1 MTTEQ
6 AIFEKVKELSSEK
19 QQDVLAFIEYLNT
32 DEWQQRYQRRF
43 RQLQQEVQ
51 VGIEAAD
58 RGDVIDADVIFQ
70 DLRNKLQQKRV
81 QVGQ

>member
-6 AIFEKVKELSSEK
+6 AIFEKVRELSSEK

-32 DEWQQRYQRRF
+32 DEWQQKYQRRF
-43 RQLQQEVQ
+43 RQLQQEVRI
-51 VGIEAAD
+51 GIEAAD
-58 RGDVIDADVIFQ
+58 RGDVIEADVMFQ
-70 DLRNKLQQKRV
+70 DLRNKLQHKRA

>member
-6 AIFEKVKELSSEK
+6 AIVDKVRRLSSEK
-19 QQDVLAFIEYLNT
+19 QQEVLSFIEFLNT

-43 RQLQQEVQ
+43 RQLQQEVE
-51 VGIEAAD
+51 VGIDAAD
-58 RGDVIDADVIFQ
+58 RGDVIDADGMFQ
-70 DLRNKLQQKRV
+70 NLRDKLRQKKV

>member
-6 AIFEKVKELSSEK
+6 AILEKVRELSSEK

-32 DEWQQRYQRRF
+32 DEWQQRYQRCF
-43 RQLQQEVQ
+43 RQLQQEVR

-58 RGDVIDADVIFQ
+58 RGDVIEADVLFQ
-70 DLRNKLQQKRV
+70 DLRNKLQQKRA
-81 QVGQ
+81 QVGH

>member
-6 AIFEKVKELSSEK
+6 AILEKVRELSSEK

-43 RQLQQEVQ
+43 RQLQQEVR

-58 RGDVIDADVIFQ
+58 RGDVIEADVLFQ
-70 DLRNKLQQKRV
+70 DLRNKLQQKRA

>member
-6 AIFEKVKELSSEK
+6 AIFEKVRELSSEK

-43 RQLQQEVQ
+43 RQLQQEVR

-58 RGDVIDADVIFQ
+58 RGDVIEADVMFQ
-70 DLRNKLQQKRV
+70 DLRNKLQQKRA

>member
-6 AIFEKVKELSSEK
+6 AIFEKVRELSSEK

-43 RQLQQEVQ
+43 RQLQWEVQ

-58 RGDVIDADVIFQ
+58 RGDVIEADVMFQ
-70 DLRNKLQQKRV
+70 DLRNKLQQKRA

>member
-6 AIFEKVKELSSEK
+6 AIFEKVRELSSEK

-58 RGDVIDADVIFQ
+58 RGDVIDADVMFQ
-70 DLRNKLQQKRV
+70 NLRDKLQQKRA

>member
-58 RGDVIDADVIFQ
+58 RGDVIEADVMFR

>member
-6 AIFEKVKELSSEK
+6 AIFEKVRELSSEK

-43 RQLQQEVQ
+43 RQLQQEVR

-58 RGDVIDADVIFQ
+58 RGDVIEADVMFQ
-70 DLRNKLQQKRV
+70 NLRDKLQQKRA